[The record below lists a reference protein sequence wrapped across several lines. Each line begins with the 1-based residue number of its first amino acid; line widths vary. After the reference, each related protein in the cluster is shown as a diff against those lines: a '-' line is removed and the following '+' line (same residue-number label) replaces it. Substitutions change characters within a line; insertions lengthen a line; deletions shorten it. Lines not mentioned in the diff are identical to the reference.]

1 MTGRLDGKVALVTG
15 GASGIGAETSRVYA
29 REGAKVAIADVN
41 DNMGRRLSDEIGDAA
56 FYVHLDTRAE
66 DEWQTVV
73 KQVVD
78 TYGRLDILVNSAGVP
93 GRRRDG
99 TGAPNIEAQHLED
112 WNRVMDVNSTGI
124 FLGMKTAIP
133 EMRKSRGGS
142 IINMSSVLGITGDA
156 VMAAYCA
163 TKGAVRLFSKAVALE
178 SAEGGWGIRVNSV
191 HPAFIRTPMVDRYAE
206 TFETTDAGYAE
217 LGRRQPMGRV
227 GEAVEVA
234 NAVLYLA
241 SEEASFVTG
250 TELVVDGG
258 YTAR

>member
-124 FLGMKTAIP
+124 FLGMKTATP
-133 EMRKSRGGS
+133 EMRKAGGGS
-142 IINMSSVLGITGDA
+142 IINISSIYGLVGS
-156 VMAAYCA
+156 VHNVAYHASKGSVRLA
-163 TKGAVRLFSKAVALE
+163 TKGVALQYA
-178 SAEGGWGIRVNSV
+178 AENIRVNSV
-191 HPAFIRTPMVDRYAE
+191 HPGMVTTPMTQDVND
-206 TFETTDAGYAE
+206 DAE
-217 LGRRQPMGRV
+217 LSVPRLAKTPMGRY
-227 GEAVEVA
+227 GQPIDIA
-234 NAVLYLA
+234 NGCLFLA
-241 SEEASFVTG
+241 SDESGWVTG
-250 TELVVDGG
+250 AELVIDGG
-258 YTAR
+258 YTAG